1 MTYQEVKKQ
10 HTVKTKTRV
19 EENFPAIVIL
29 VLIIAIPFVLVAVLQ
44 GQVSSLSLKLTEANQ
59 LLQVENEKLKQLNYQ
74 LKELQSLQRVE
85 EVALSLGLVNNTDT
99 EIVVLVPPSARP
111 ASTERIDAGSATVA
125 GAVPA
130 SLFDRLLDFF
140 YGLLGG
146 SELL

>member
-59 LLQVENEKLKQLNYQ
+59 LLQVENEN
-74 LKELQSLQRVE
+74 S
-85 EVALSLGLVNNTDT
+85 NN
-99 EIVVLVPPSARP
+99 
-111 ASTERIDAGSATVA
+111 
-125 GAVPA
+125 
-130 SLFDRLLDFF
+130 
-140 YGLLGG
+140 
-146 SELL
+146 

>member
-74 LKELQSLQRVE
+74 LKEL
-85 EVALSLGLVNNTDT
+85 
-99 EIVVLVPPSARP
+99 
-111 ASTERIDAGSATVA
+111 
-125 GAVPA
+125 
-130 SLFDRLLDFF
+130 
-140 YGLLGG
+140 
-146 SELL
+146 

>member
-10 HTVKTKTRV
+10 HTVKTKTGV

-85 EVALSLGLVNNTDT
+85 EVALSLGLVNNTGT

-111 ASTERIDAGSATVA
+111 ASTERIDAGPATVA